1 MNITARKHEIIE
13 DRWILSRLHRLIIN
27 VNTLWNEY
35 QFGEVERQ
43 IHDFVWGE
51 FCDWYIEM
59 AKPRIGRES
68 SPMSVLIYVLEN
80 VLRLLHPFMPFIT
93 EEIWQNLKDR
103 IAGGYLTTDAL
114 IIAPYPEAVENMV
127 DPVAERVMDAVIETV
142 RAIRNVRAERGVA
155 AAKWIEARVY
165 ADDIAGDIASKA
177 EIIEM
182 LSRVRPLSVL
192 NRKERAASEEN
203 AVVVV
208 LKETNVVLPL
218 SGMVDIAAEKKRL
231 EGEIDNIR
239 GDISR
244 LESRL
249 NDAAFTT
256 KAPAAIVEK
265 ERGRLQSQIDKLSR
279 LNQEMGQLT

>member
-1 MNITARKHEIIE
+1 
-13 DRWILSRLHRLIIN
+13 
-27 VNTLWNEY
+27 
-35 QFGEVERQ
+35 
-43 IHDFVWGE
+43 
-51 FCDWYIEM
+51 
-59 AKPRIGRES
+59 
-68 SPMSVLIYVLEN
+68 MSVLIYVLEN